1 MLTSTLVVG
10 LVLGGTYALVALGMT
25 IQYGVARIMNLSF
38 GETVIFGAFL
48 TFVCVTSA
56 GLSPLVGLA
65 VVVPLAYAISWLV
78 YTILMRP
85 LVKRA
90 RHPGKVEV
98 DSILVTFGLMFLAQG
113 IFTQIFGSGY
123 SGYSWLQSPVSVLG
137 ASIAGGRGL
146 GLALACL
153 IGLGLWFAMRHSAWG
168 LSMRAVA
175 TRPQFAALVGID
187 ESRVAR
193 QAFALGGAIA
203 GAGGSIL
210 SMYQPITPADG
221 AFLTMKALI
230 IVIMGGVGN
239 MGGALAAGLIIGL
252 VEVLVAYAIDP
263 GLTLA
268 ATYMIFLVV
277 LLWRPKGLF
286 A

>member
-1 MLTSTLVVG
+1 MLISTLVVG

-38 GETVIFGAFL
+38 GETIMFGAFL
-48 TFVCVTSA
+48 TFVFVTSA
-56 GLSPLVGLA
+56 SLSPIVGL
-65 VVVPLAYAISWLV
+65 VIVVPLAFGLSWLV

-85 LVKRA
+85 LVRRA
-90 RHPGKVEV
+90 HHPGKLEV

-113 IFTQIFGSGY
+113 VFSQVFGSGY
-123 SGYSWLQSPVSVLG
+123 SGYTWFESPVSILG
-137 ASIAGGRGL
+137 AKIAGGRVL
-146 GLALACL
+146 GLAVACL
-153 IGLGLWFAMRHSAWG
+153 IGVGLWIAIKHTTWG
-168 LSMRAVA
+168 LAMRAVA

-187 ESRVAR
+187 DMRTVR
-193 QAFALGGAIA
+193 QVFALGGAIA
-203 GAGGSIL
+203 GAGGAIL
-210 SMYQPITPADG
+210 SMYQPVTPVDG
-221 AFLTMKALI
+221 GYLTMKALI

-252 VEVLVAYAIDP
+252 VEAMVSYAIDP

-268 ATYMIFLVV
+268 ATYTIFLGV